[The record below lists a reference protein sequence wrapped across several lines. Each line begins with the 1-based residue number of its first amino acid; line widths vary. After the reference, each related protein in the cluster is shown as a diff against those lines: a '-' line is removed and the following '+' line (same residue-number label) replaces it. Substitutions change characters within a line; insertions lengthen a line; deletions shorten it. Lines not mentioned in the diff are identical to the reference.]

1 MTPPRSAPPDPHVF
15 LVRGDDASLVAQE
28 ARAVIDRLVGDREAS
43 LVVEELGSSG
53 EDLDV
58 RAVVDAC
65 LTPPFLGDRRVV
77 VVRDAGRIGTS
88 EATALVSVVTDL
100 PEHSFLV
107 LVAGGG
113 TVPQALVK
121 AVTSTGQ
128 QVDASVGTGRERSSW
143 VADHLREA
151 PLRFDAAARS
161 KVQSHL
167 GDDLA
172 RLAGLVDSLVSAY
185 GENAAISVAELDP
198 FLGSAGSVP
207 PWDLTDAIDSGSIPA
222 ALSALRRMLD
232 AGGRQPTE
240 VIGVLHRHYANML
253 RLDGVVGTDSTEAA
267 QLLGVRSSFVA
278 KKAMEQGRRLGGER
292 VAQAITLL
300 ADADLDVKGRTA
312 LPPDLVL
319 EVLVARLSR
328 QLRARPMARR
338 S

>member
-1 MTPPRSAPPDPHVF
+1 MTPPRSAPADPHAF
-15 LVRGDDASLVAQE
+15 LVRGDDPALVAQE
-28 ARAVIDRLVGDREAS
+28 ARSLIDRLVGEREPS
-43 LVVEELGSSG
+43 LVVEEHGTSG

-65 LTPPFLGDRRVV
+65 LTPPFLGDRRVI

-88 EATALVSVVTDL
+88 EAAALVSVVADL
-100 PEHSFLV
+100 PGTAYLV
-107 LVAGGG
+107 VVAGGG
-113 TVPQALVK
+113 TVPPALVK
-121 AVTSTGQ
+121 AISAAGQ
-128 QVDASVGTGRERSSW
+128 QLDASVGTGRERSSW

-161 KVQSHL
+161 KLQSHL
-167 GDDLA
+167 GDDLG
-172 RLAGLVDSLVSAY
+172 RLAGLVDSLVAAY
-185 GENAAISVAELDP
+185 GEHAAISVAELDP

-207 PWDLTDAIDSGSIPA
+207 PWELTDAIDSGSIPA
-222 ALSALRRMLD
+222 ALSALRRMLE

-240 VIGVLHRHYANML
+240 VIGILHRHFANML
-253 RLDGVVGTDSTEAA
+253 RLDGVVGIDSAEAA
-267 QLLGVRSSFVA
+267 RLLGVRSPFVA

-328 QLRARPMARR
+328 QLRARPMARQ

>member
-1 MTPPRSAPPDPHVF
+1 MTPPRSAPADPHVF

-28 ARAVIDRLVGDREAS
+28 ARSVIDGLVGEREPTF
-43 LVVEELGSSG
+43 VVEEHGASG

-77 VVRDAGRIGTS
+77 VVREAGRIGTS
-88 EATALVSVVTDL
+88 DANALVSLVVDL
-100 PEHSFLV
+100 PEHAYLV
-107 LVAGGG
+107 VVAGGG
-113 TVPQALVK
+113 TVPQGLVK
-121 AVTSTGQ
+121 AISASGRS
-128 QVDASVGTGRERSSW
+128 VDASAGTGRERSTW

-167 GDDLA
+167 GDDLG
-172 RLAGLVDSLVSAY
+172 RLAGIIDSLVSAY
-185 GENAAISVAELDP
+185 GEHATISVAELDP

-240 VIGVLHRHYANML
+240 IIGTLHRHYANMM
-253 RLDGVVGTDSTEAA
+253 RLDGVVGTDPTEAA
-267 QLLGVRSSFVA
+267 QLLGVRSPFVA

-292 VAQAITLL
+292 IGQAITLL
-300 ADADLDVKGRTA
+300 ADADLDVKGRTG

-328 QLRARPMARR
+328 QLRARAVARQA
-338 S
+338 